1 MSTPQP
7 PKPTEPVSG
16 AQPTT
21 GGPAATPRPAAG
33 APGAP
38 TQERP
43 SGPGVVKRTTNTV
56 KRFTLVIIGALIA
69 LFAVL
74 NTDQTEVD
82 WIFGDPVQ
90 TPLIVVIAV
99 ALAAGLIIGW
109 TAAKL
114 GRRGGHTNAS

>member
-16 AQPTT
+16 AQPAGA
-21 GGPAATPRPAAG
+21 GGPAAAG
-33 APGAP
+33 ARPTSATPGTPAQP
-38 TQERP
+38 QP

-82 WIFGDPVQ
+82 WIFGTPVQ
-90 TPLIVVIAV
+90 TPLILVIAV
-99 ALAAGLIIGW
+99 AFAAGAIIGW
-109 TAAKL
+109 LVAKL
-114 GRRGGHTNAS
+114 SGRGNSAG

>member
-1 MSTPQP
+1 MSTPQS

-16 AQPTT
+16 ANPAA
-21 GGPAATPRPAAG
+21 GGPAAAPRPAAG

-38 TQERP
+38 TQP
-43 SGPGVVKRTTNTV
+43 QPHGPGVVKRTTNTV

-82 WIFGDPVQ
+82 WIFGTPVQ
-90 TPLIVVIAV
+90 TPLILVIAV
-99 ALAAGLIIGW
+99 AFLAGAIIGW
-109 TAAKL
+109 LVAKL
-114 GRRGGHTNAS
+114 SGRGNTAS